1 MAQREPALAVLRD
14 ASFTGDDA
22 LAKLL
27 QEIFKTLSPETKTR
41 VV

>member
-1 MAQREPALAVLRD
+1 MAEREPAWAVLRD

-22 LAKLL
+22 LANFE
-27 QEIFKTLSPETKTR
+27 EIFKTVSPETKTR